1 MIVYTMTPQYKN
13 PFTPGMTRE
22 EVRDAYREACK
33 RYHPDLHGAEFTPL
47 MQELNTEYARYCD
60 QATRTERPGK
70 SSASYDWQ
78 AQTDERIREAIA
90 AAVAAAR
97 HNPAIRVELT
107 GYWVWVWNTEPRKT
121 SDTAAQICDALA
133 AAGYRW
139 GSTKKAWY
147 FPGIPVR
154 SRREHDMSEIRSKYG
169 SRDIPTDSDTSA
181 GPKGRA
187 ESATVPLFS

>member
-1 MIVYTMTPQYKN
+1 MIVYTMTPQYQN
-13 PFTPGMTRE
+13 PFTFGMTRE

-33 RYHPDLHGAEFTPL
+33 RYNPDLHGQEYTPL
-47 MQELNTEYARYCD
+47 MQELNAEYARYCD

-121 SDTAAQICDALA
+121 SDT
-133 AAGYRW
+133 
-139 GSTKKAWY
+139 
-147 FPGIPVR
+147 
-154 SRREHDMSEIRSKYG
+154 
-169 SRDIPTDSDTSA
+169 SA
-181 GPKGRA
+181 GPKAQR
-187 ESATVPLFS
+187 ETTPPLFS